1 MSQQRELRRHAD
13 PTCFRVVRSIR
24 PARSEH
30 RHSADAHEFQKLRK
44 QLAEVSEEARMNWDE
59 FIRTRDQCK
68 AFEEDLAELRRDND
82 RLSNRLRRFR
92 ARIGELGR
100 ARSQLADYAER
111 INEAEHRT
119 VQALAH
125 AAAAG
130 SEPAKAHGVQQAI
143 DFARS
148 NLHALSIP
156 DEVVEAAAE
165 ALDRANKRASR
176 GRKVMEALTALHAY
190 AIDSARGG
198 DFKHWCAQGGHAGV
212 QISAN
217 QVAMSESQNVQQRN
231 VMESQRSFP
240 VDPALDLSGRRVMLA
255 HIRIAQGE
263 SAPRLHFLD
272 DTRGK
277 TGKIHIGYI
286 GPHLPTARDPK

>member
-1 MSQQRELRRHAD
+1 MSQQPELRRQAV

-24 PARSEH
+24 PLRSVH
-30 RHSADAHEFQKLRK
+30 AASADVHDYQKLRER
-44 QLAEVSEEARMNWDE
+44 LEDASEEARMNWDE
-59 FIRTRDQCK
+59 FIRVRDRCK
-68 AFEEDLAELRRDND
+68 ALEEELALQRRDNF
-82 RLSNRLRRFR
+82 RLGSRLRRFR
-92 ARIGELGR
+92 AKVGDLSR
-100 ARSQLADYAER
+100 ARTQLADYAER
-111 INEAEHRT
+111 INEAENRT
-119 VQALAH
+119 VQALTQVS
-125 AAAAG
+125 AAPG
-130 SEPAKAHGVQQAI
+130 PAKVSSVEQAL
-143 DFARS
+143 DFALS

-156 DEVVEAAAE
+156 AEVTAAAV
-165 ALDRANKRASR
+165 ATLDKANKRASR

-190 AIDSARGG
+190 AIDSERGS
-198 DFKHWCAQGGHAGV
+198 DFELWCAQGRHAGL

-217 QVAMSESQNVQQRN
+217 RVAMSESQNVQQRY
-231 VMESQRSFP
+231 VMGSQRRFP
-240 VDPALDLSGRRVMLA
+240 VDPALDLSGIRVMLA

>member
-1 MSQQRELRRHAD
+1 MSQQRELRRQDA

-24 PARSEH
+24 PAWSGR
-30 RHSADAHEFQKLRK
+30 RHSADVHGFQKLRE
-44 QLAEVSEEARMNWDE
+44 QLAEVSEEARVNWDE

-68 AFEEDLAELRRDND
+68 ALEEDLAELRRDND

-119 VQALAH
+119 VQALMH
-125 AAAAG
+125 TAAG
-130 SEPAKAHGVQQAI
+130 PAPAKVSSVQQAL
-143 DFARS
+143 DYARS

-156 DEVVEAAAE
+156 DEVAKPAVAT
-165 ALDRANKRASR
+165 LDKSNKRASR

-190 AIDSARGG
+190 AIDPARGG
-198 DFKHWCAQGGHAGV
+198 DFKHWCAQGEHAGV

-231 VMESQRSFP
+231 VMEAQRSFP
-240 VDPALDLSGRRVMLA
+240 VDPTLDLSGCRVMLA

>member
-1 MSQQRELRRHAD
+1 MSQQRELRRQTA

-24 PARSEH
+24 PAWSGR
-30 RHSADAHEFQKLRK
+30 RHSADVHEFQKLRE

-68 AFEEDLAELRRDND
+68 ALEEDLAELRRDND

-92 ARIGELGR
+92 ARIRELGR
-100 ARSQLADYAER
+100 ARRLLADHAER
-111 INEAEHRT
+111 INEAEHRA
-119 VQALAH
+119 VQALTH
-125 AAAAG
+125 AAAG
-130 SEPAKAHGVQQAI
+130 CEPAKARSVQQVI
-143 DFARS
+143 GYARS

-156 DEVVEAAAE
+156 DEVAEAAVGS
-165 ALDRANKRASR
+165 LDMANKRASR

-190 AIDSARGG
+190 AIDPAREG
-198 DFKHWCAQGGHAGV
+198 DFKHWCAQGGRAGV

-217 QVAMSESQNVQQRN
+217 QIAMSESQNVQQRN

>member
-1 MSQQRELRRHAD
+1 
-13 PTCFRVVRSIR
+13 
-24 PARSEH
+24 
-30 RHSADAHEFQKLRK
+30 
-44 QLAEVSEEARMNWDE
+44 MNWDE

-68 AFEEDLAELRRDND
+68 ALEEDLAELRRDND

-111 INEAEHRT
+111 INEAELRAVH
-119 VQALAH
+119 ALTH
-125 AAAAG
+125 AAAAAL
-130 SEPAKAHGVQQAI
+130 EPAKARSVQQAL
-143 DFARS
+143 DYARS
-148 NLHALSIP
+148 NLSALSIP
-156 DEVVEAAAE
+156 DEVAAA
-165 ALDRANKRASR
+165 AVASLDKSNKRASR
-176 GRKVMEALTALHAY
+176 GRKVTEALTALHAY
-190 AIDSARGG
+190 AIDPAREGN
-198 DFKHWCAQGGHAGV
+198 FKHWCAQGGHVGV

-217 QVAMSESQNVQQRN
+217 QVAMSESQNVQQRS
-231 VMESQRSFP
+231 VMESQRRFP

-263 SAPRLHFLD
+263 SAPRLHFFD

-277 TGKIHIGYI
+277 TGKVHVGYI

>member
-30 RHSADAHEFQKLRK
+30 RHSADAHEFQKLRE

-68 AFEEDLAELRRDND
+68 ALEEDLAELRRDND

-92 ARIGELGR
+92 ARIRELGR
-100 ARSQLADYAER
+100 ARRLLADHAER
-111 INEAEHRT
+111 INKAEHRA
-119 VQALAH
+119 VQALTH
-125 AAAAG
+125 AADG
-130 SEPAKAHGVQQAI
+130 SEPAKARSVQQAV
-143 DFARS
+143 DYARS

-156 DEVVEAAAE
+156 DEVAEAAVE
-165 ALDRANKRASR
+165 ALDKANKRASR
-176 GRKVMEALTALHAY
+176 GGKVMEALTALHAY
-190 AIDSARGG
+190 AIDPARGG
-198 DFKHWCAQGGHAGV
+198 NFKHWCAQGGHAGV

-231 VMESQRSFP
+231 VMESRRSFP

-263 SAPRLHFLD
+263 SAPRLHFFD

>member
-24 PARSEH
+24 PAPSEH
-30 RHSADAHEFQKLRK
+30 RHVADAHELKKFRE

-59 FIRTRDQCK
+59 FISTRDRCK
-68 AFEEDLAELRRDND
+68 ALEEDLAELRRDND

-92 ARIGELGR
+92 ARTGELGR
-100 ARSQLADYAER
+100 ARRLLAGHAER
-111 INEAEHRT
+111 INKAEHRA
-119 VQALAH
+119 VQALTL
-125 AAAAG
+125 AAAG
-130 SEPAKAHGVQQAI
+130 SEPTKAGSVQQAV
-143 DFARS
+143 DYARS
-148 NLHALSIP
+148 NLHALGIP
-156 DEVVEAAAE
+156 DEVAEAAVGS
-165 ALDRANKRASR
+165 LDKSNKRASR

-190 AIDSARGG
+190 AIDPAREG

-217 QVAMSESQNVQQRN
+217 QIAMSESQNVQQRN
-231 VMESQRSFP
+231 VMESQRRFP
-240 VDPALDLSGRRVMLA
+240 VDPTLDLSGRRVMLA